1 MSGRAASAARTS
13 GLGLA
18 PDPAIRGVFR
28 EGDGSMTIRT
38 DAPILRL
45 GAARRLTRAIA
56 MGPFT
61 ELNPARHWT
70 MPPE

>member
-1 MSGRAASAARTS
+1 MK
-13 GLGLA
+13 
-18 PDPAIRGVFR
+18 IRNETRV
-28 EGDGSMTIRT
+28 
-38 DAPILRL
+38 LRL
-45 GAARRLTRAIA
+45 GAARRLTRAIL